1 MKKLYI
7 FFLISVVGFSTLNAV
22 NPSYIKTKV
31 KNRAQLQKSTGAF
44 KHSKYNY
51 VSERDIKAA
60 RYKENVNLGVVN
72 VNKGEHI
79 RDANVYIDSKSK
91 INIRNKRDSKVQ
103 VGVVNVGKNARLNS
117 ASVTVKAR
125 NGIDIRQ
132 QAGNKKRVSQ
142 IGVVNLKKS
151 SNVKNIRT
159 RVDTRKKI
167 NIKNY

>member
-1 MKKLYI
+1 MKRVYIVFLI
-7 FFLISVVGFSTLNAV
+7 FFVGFSTLEAV
-22 NPSYIKTKV
+22 NPAYIKTKV
-31 KNRAQLQKSTGAF
+31 KNRAQLQKNTGAF

-51 VSERDIKAA
+51 VSERETKAS
-60 RYKENVNLGVVN
+60 RYKDNVNLGVVN

-91 INIRNKRDSKVQ
+91 IDIRNKRNSKVQ
-103 VGVVNVGKNARLNS
+103 VGVVNVGKNARLKS
-117 ASVTVKAR
+117 ANVNVNAR
-125 NGIDIRQ
+125 KGIDIRQ
-132 QAGNKKRVSQ
+132 QTGNKKRVSQ

-159 RVDTRKKI
+159 RVNTREKI

>member
-1 MKKLYI
+1 MKIIYI
-7 FFLISVVGFSTLNAV
+7 FFLILALGFSTLKAV

-31 KNRAQLQKSTGAF
+31 KNRAQLQKNTGAF

-91 INIRNKRDSKVQ
+91 IDIRNKRASKVQ
-103 VGVVNVGKNARLNS
+103 VGVVNVGKNARLKS
-117 ASVTVKAR
+117 ANVNVNAR
-125 NGIDIRQ
+125 KGIDIRQ
-132 QAGNKKRVSQ
+132 QAGNNKRVSQ
-142 IGVVNLKKS
+142 IGVVNMKKS
-151 SNVKNIRT
+151 SNVKNIST